1 MKKSEFDLLLVKV
14 LSDVYEKY
22 CKELDE
28 KVADRKKLRGKKR
41 RSQKEKNN
49 SGRMV

>member
-28 KVADRKKLRGKKR
+28 KVADRKKVQGKEKKSPKGKK
-41 RSQKEKNN
+41 
-49 SGRMV
+49 